1 MFSLSVFFLFFL
13 FLFFCI
19 VDVLWTDAVFL
30 YRHFII
36 NALLFDVCVINGVWV
51 DYWKEQSSIDHTML
65 RTNLVTLS
73 VINGL
78 SLEHGWAGPPD
89 DGDEQV
95 QQQSKD
101 VPQVHGRPLD
111 GWNRPGRESAKIHC
125 QLYITATDLP
135 LHCVVHNMILENI
148 LKIKYGKYYCFYKN
162 NNFNCLKEQSMDISF
177 YST

>member
-1 MFSLSVFFLFFL
+1 M
-13 FLFFCI
+13 
-19 VDVLWTDAVFL
+19 
-30 YRHFII
+30 
-36 NALLFDVCVINGVWV
+36 VCESTIERSNRACTV
-51 DYWKEQSSIDHTML
+51 DHTML

-111 GWNRPGRESAKIHC
+111 GGNRPGRESAKIHC

-162 NNFNCLKEQSMDISF
+162 NIFNCLKEQSMDISF